1 MEREKVM
8 NLLEIDGFF
17 NIVEKLQLEGIVIIV
32 AFELLEKHGF
42 VGCDWAVLS
51 PLHSA
56 DTCVDIGH
64 QAVDSM
70 VS

>member
-42 VGCDWAVLS
+42 VGCD
-51 PLHSA
+51 
-56 DTCVDIGH
+56 
-64 QAVDSM
+64 
-70 VS
+70 